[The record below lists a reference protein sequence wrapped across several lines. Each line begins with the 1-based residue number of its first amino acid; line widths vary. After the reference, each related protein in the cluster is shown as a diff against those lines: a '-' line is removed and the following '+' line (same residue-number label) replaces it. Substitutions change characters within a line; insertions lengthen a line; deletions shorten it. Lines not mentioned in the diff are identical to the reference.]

1 VCRSNKR
8 YNLPFGG
15 PCGSGQARAGV
26 TKGDCRRE
34 QNMAIRVAINGF
46 GRIGRLTFRNL
57 WQRSGQFE
65 VVAINDLTDNKMLA
79 TLLKYD
85 STHRCFPGAVANDN
99 ENLIVDGK
107 KIRALEVR
115 NPAELPW
122 KDMKVDVVVESTGIF
137 TGRAKDGKAGYDS
150 HVQAGAKKV
159 VLSAPAKDAPDLTC
173 VLGVNDDKL
182 TGDMKYVSNASC
194 TTNCLAPVAKVLH
207 ESFGIEKGLMTT
219 VHAYTNDQVV
229 QDFPHSDPYRARAA
243 AVNIIPTWTGAA
255 KAFGEVIPAVKG
267 KLTGISLRV
276 PVTTGSV
283 VDLTAVMSRDVTK
296 EEVNAAMKKAADGPL
311 KGILCYTED
320 PIVSSDIIG
329 DPHSS
334 IFAADF
340 TQILGGNLLKVVS
353 WYDNEWGYSVRTAD
367 LIAKIGKFQ

>member
-1 VCRSNKR
+1 V
-8 YNLPFGG
+8 
-15 PCGSGQARAGV
+15 
-26 TKGDCRRE
+26 
-34 QNMAIRVAINGF
+34 AIRVAINGF

-57 WQRSGQFE
+57 YARKNEFD
-65 VVAINDLTDNKMLA
+65 VVAINDLTDNKLLA

-85 STHRCFPGAVANDN
+85 STHRRFPGTVSHDK

-122 KDMKVDVVVESTGIF
+122 KEMNVDVVIESTGIF
-137 TGRAKDGKAGYDS
+137 TARAKDGKAGYDS
-150 HVQAGAKKV
+150 HVQAGAKRV
-159 VLSAPAKDAPDLTC
+159 VLSAPAKDSPDLTC
-173 VLGVNDDKL
+173 VLGVNDEKL
-182 TGDMKYVSNASC
+182 TADMKYISNASC

-207 ESFGIEKGLMTT
+207 ETFGIEKGLMTT

-243 AVNIIPTWTGAA
+243 AVNIIPTSTGAA
-255 KAFGEVIPAVKG
+255 KAVGEVIPALKG

-283 VDLTAVMSRDVTK
+283 VDLTAVMAKTVTK
-296 EEVNAAMKKAADGPL
+296 EEVNAAMKKAAEGPL
-311 KGILCYTED
+311 KGILDYTED

-340 TQILGGNLLKVVS
+340 TQVLDGNLLKVVS
-353 WYDNEWGYSVRTAD
+353 WYDNEWGYSARTAD
-367 LIAKIGKFQ
+367 LIAKIAKFK